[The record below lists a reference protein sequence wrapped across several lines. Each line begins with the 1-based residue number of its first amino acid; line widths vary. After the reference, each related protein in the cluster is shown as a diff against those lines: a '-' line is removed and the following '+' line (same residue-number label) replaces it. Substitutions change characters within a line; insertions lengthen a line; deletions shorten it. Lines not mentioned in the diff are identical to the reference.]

1 MNRDSHVRRHVLMTG
16 TPGCG
21 KTTLLKGLARELRGL
36 RPAGFYTEEIR
47 LQGQRKGFRLVGL
60 NGAMGLLAHV
70 DLHGGPRV
78 GKYGVDVHGF
88 EDFLNAQKLDQ
99 VATPLVFID
108 EIGKMECLSTRFLD
122 LVRHLLDSP
131 KTIVATVALKGVGL
145 IAEVKQRPDVTLVE
159 VNPGNRDRLVEDL
172 ANRVASLT
180 GR

>member
-159 VNPGNRDRLVEDL
+159 VNPGNRARLVEDL